1 MTSIRTGEPGL
12 LVSSFTSPCWGV
24 ALQLRGALL
33 PNFQSTFGVSGN
45 ALGLVSTVSS
55 LGFLITIFAVG
66 MSVSRIN
73 VRRFLIGGFAASAVL
88 FWVIA
93 SMNSYWMLLGIMG
106 LAGLFR
112 GSSMGWTGR
121 C

>member
-1 MTSIRTGEPGL
+1 
-12 LVSSFTSPCWGV
+12 
-24 ALQLRGALL
+24 
-33 PNFQSTFGVSGN
+33 
-45 ALGLVSTVSS
+45 
-55 LGFLITIFAVG
+55 